1 MLLGRGLSLAR
12 FRGPVAVVLATG
24 LGACLANPPT
34 TAELQTRALPTVT
47 LPAGWLAVPA
57 DTTPVTEGWLVTL
70 GDTQLV
76 ALVAEAVAH
85 NADLA
90 VAAARVDQAAGLV
103 KVAGGQVYPSLD
115 VVAKGG
121 IGLGGDASGI
131 NGALLRAAWEFDL
144 WGRVRYGRAAAQ
156 VGYQAASFDAAYAR
170 QSLAGLLAKSWFLA
184 TETRFQMRLAE
195 SAIQA
200 SARLAELVEVRRRV
214 GSASDLDL
222 ALARAEVAGYRDRLV
237 ELTRIEAE
245 SRRAIEVLLGRYP
258 AAAIALRETFPE
270 SLPPVPAGLP
280 LQLLERRPDL
290 VAANFRVSQAFFAR
304 KQAVAARLPTLSL
317 TGSFGALSSEILS
330 FKADFSN
337 PVGSIGAG
345 LLVPLFR
352 GGALKGQVDVR
363 TAEQRAAVAAYGG
376 SVLTS
381 FQEVENAL
389 AAEQILRQRLVLLEL
404 VAREMTNA
412 RKLRETQYA
421 TGKIDLSPVL
431 EMRMREYAAETALLR
446 VRAERV
452 TQRVNLYLA
461 LGGGF
466 EAQPAAP
473 PGGQ

>member
-1 MLLGRGLSLAR
+1 M
-12 FRGPVAVVLATG
+12 
-24 LGACLANPPT
+24 
-34 TAELQTRALPTVT
+34 
-47 LPAGWLAVPA
+47 
-57 DTTPVTEGWLVTL
+57 
-70 GDTQLV
+70 
-76 ALVAEAVAH
+76 
-85 NADLA
+85 
-90 VAAARVDQAAGLV
+90 
-103 KVAGGQVYPSLD
+103 
-115 VVAKGG
+115 
-121 IGLGGDASGI
+121 
-131 NGALLRAAWEFDL
+131 
-144 WGRVRYGRAAAQ
+144 
-156 VGYQAASFDAAYAR
+156 YAR

-184 TETRFQMRLAE
+184 TETRFQIRLAE
-195 SAIQA
+195 SAIVA
-200 SARLAELVEVRRRV
+200 SARLTELVETRRRV
-214 GSASDLDL
+214 GSANDLDV

-317 TGSFGALSSEILS
+317 TGSFGAISSEVLS

-337 PVGSIGAG
+337 PVGSLGAG

-352 GGALKGQVDVR
+352 GGALKGQVEVR

-389 AAEQILRQRLVLLEL
+389 GAEQILRQRAVLLEQIAAEITH
-404 VAREMTNA
+404 ARQLT
-412 RKLRETQYA
+412 ETQYA
-421 TGKIDLSPVL
+421 TGKVDLSPVL
-431 EMRMREYAAETALLR
+431 DMRMREYAAETALLR

-452 TQRVNLYLA
+452 TQRVNLHLA

-466 EAQPAAP
+466 APAP
-473 PGGQ
+473 PSGKAGL